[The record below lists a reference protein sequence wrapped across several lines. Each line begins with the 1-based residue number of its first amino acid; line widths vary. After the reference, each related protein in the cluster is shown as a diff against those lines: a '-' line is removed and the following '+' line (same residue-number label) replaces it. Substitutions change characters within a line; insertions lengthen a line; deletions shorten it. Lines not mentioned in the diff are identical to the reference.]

1 MMASKFFE
9 MDEIVP
15 SKLKPLSLVFAQNNK
30 ITSTA
35 IKAENIFLFFRT
47 LFVQRSPLMKLLLRR
62 LKVNVQKLT
71 ICDRNQSNSR
81 LGSC

>member
-1 MMASKFFE
+1 

-47 LFVQRSPLMKLLLRR
+47 LFVQRSPLVELLLRC
-62 LKVNVQKLT
+62 LKIMCRNLIFVTEISQIQDWEVVDLGECKL
-71 ICDRNQSNSR
+71 
-81 LGSC
+81 